1 MFKLIFIGSKTFAR
15 IVKMK
20 STEDYKGVPYII
32 TLLSASLWTFYG
44 LLKPD
49 GLLIVTVNSAGAI
62 FQTIYVILFITYA
75 PKQKKVQL
83 AQLTTFTKFLGGV
96 VAITLLALHKN
107 SHEKITFVG
116 TLCMALTIGMY
127 AAPLSAMRMVIQTK
141 SVMYMPF
148 LLSFCLF
155 LNGSVWSI
163 YAVLVKDIYII
174 IPNAIG
180 FVLGIAQLAIY
191 FKYKGKSPE
200 PKQGDDEDDDVD
212 TEMGPGFHEMDTLK
226 TDTTNHNMHKVD
238 EEEGNEEEE
247 EEGQGKPQ
255 EQRKQEEKGPT
266 MGNLVIPPKP
276 SINRAHSV
284 KKIIRTISSI
294 RPYDLDSNWAT
305 TTGAHGPAA
314 NKMGDTPRYTKK
326 EDSTTPKPSVNKPQ
340 SVRKITRTISSIHPY
355 DASDS
360 NWAAA
365 TTAHGPATT
374 TDKLGDT
381 PTDQKKAFNR
391 LQSVKK
397 IMRTISSIHP
407 SDLDSNWAAT
417 TPRGKPMDR
426 STSMIRPAV
435 K

>member
-1 MFKLIFIGSKTFAR
+1 
-15 IVKMK
+15 MK

-83 AQLTTFTKFLGGV
+83 AQLTTFTKEIIYIGV

-174 IPNAIG
+174 
-180 FVLGIAQLAIY
+180 V
-191 FKYKGKSPE
+191 SP
-200 PKQGDDEDDDVD
+200 
-212 TEMGPGFHEMDTLK
+212 
-226 TDTTNHNMHKVD
+226 
-238 EEEGNEEEE
+238 
-247 EEGQGKPQ
+247 
-255 EQRKQEEKGPT
+255 
-266 MGNLVIPPKP
+266 
-276 SINRAHSV
+276 HS
-284 KKIIRTISSI
+284 
-294 RPYDLDSNWAT
+294 
-305 TTGAHGPAA
+305 
-314 NKMGDTPRYTKK
+314 
-326 EDSTTPKPSVNKPQ
+326 
-340 SVRKITRTISSIHPY
+340 
-355 DASDS
+355 
-360 NWAAA
+360 
-365 TTAHGPATT
+365 
-374 TDKLGDT
+374 
-381 PTDQKKAFNR
+381 
-391 LQSVKK
+391 
-397 IMRTISSIHP
+397 
-407 SDLDSNWAAT
+407 
-417 TPRGKPMDR
+417 
-426 STSMIRPAV
+426 
-435 K
+435 